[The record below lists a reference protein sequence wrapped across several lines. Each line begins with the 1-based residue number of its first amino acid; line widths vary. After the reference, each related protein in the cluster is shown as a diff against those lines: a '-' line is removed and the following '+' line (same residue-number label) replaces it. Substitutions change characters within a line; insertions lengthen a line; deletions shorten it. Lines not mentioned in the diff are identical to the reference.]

1 MKARSAC
8 VSGNARSAVS
18 YPEEPFSVTDEMYG
32 ADPDST
38 SISGQRGATLRPPSV
53 KLCKDRDQQTVAR
66 IAWDIVPGQA
76 HWSALTRSRR
86 AGLIESGSRR
96 QFDASGGCFTK
107 EFDFQG
113 AYSGHKYGRLPGGPF
128 DEYSI
133 AIVPYSP
140 HSAYWHLANRGRGRF
155 FSVTE
160 DKQHPESMISNLKD
174 RISRWTLNPASCRAH
189 AREMYRGTTPALLR
203 CT

>member
-66 IAWDIVPGQA
+66 IAWDIVPGHA

-113 AYSGHKYGRLPGGPF
+113 AHCGQCMEDCLAAPSTSTRLPSCLTPPTQPIGIWQIEEGAAF
-128 DEYSI
+128 FR
-133 AIVPYSP
+133 SP
-140 HSAYWHLANRGRGRF
+140 KTNNIPN
-155 FSVTE
+155 
-160 DKQHPESMISNLKD
+160 Q
-174 RISRWTLNPASCRAH
+174 
-189 AREMYRGTTPALLR
+189 
-203 CT
+203 